1 MRSLANLQEETISKN
16 IDATSDFD
24 QFRHPADAGNH
35 RIIPL
40 LEVYLWP
47 VRQMRGVFT
56 HASDQGRQ
64 LVRQTL
70 GTISGT
76 DQRTERRRRLRAERG
91 PNPCAG
97 IDSRMPTLFALLV
110 QRLEYGG

>member
-56 HASDQGRQ
+56 HASDRGRQ

-76 DQRTERRRRLRAERG
+76 DQRTERLDGAARRSFVRNRAWQIG
-91 PNPCAG
+91 AG
-97 IDSRMPTLFALLV
+97 CWGSCRP
-110 QRLEYGG
+110 